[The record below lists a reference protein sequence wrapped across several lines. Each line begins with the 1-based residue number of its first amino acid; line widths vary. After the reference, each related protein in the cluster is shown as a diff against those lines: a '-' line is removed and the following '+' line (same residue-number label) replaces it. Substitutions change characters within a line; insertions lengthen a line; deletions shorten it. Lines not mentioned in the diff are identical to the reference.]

1 MLDPAYTPTPLV
13 VPGDRP
19 PVATVTSRPPRRF
32 RGAAILFRLV
42 RWALPAAWQ
51 RLRGRW
57 DAAANARAVR
67 TLFEDLGGIWIKVG
81 QLLSLRVD
89 VFSVELCRELTRL
102 QDAVPGFPS
111 EVARRIIETELG
123 APIDQVFARFEDH
136 PIAAASIGQVH
147 RGQLAR
153 EGTWVAVKVR
163 RPYVQEAFAA
173 ELAITRRWVRRLDR
187 FGVLRFVQWR
197 QMQWE
202 LERILREET
211 DYRVEGAS
219 IARMRR
225 SLRPHRMYVPEPYP
239 RYTTSKV
246 LVMELIVGVQM
257 SDYILARLN
266 DPERVRAWERDN
278 DIDPAAV
285 VRRFSHSILRQI
297 LEDNLFHGDL
307 HPGNIV
313 LLRGGCVALLDFGS
327 VGITD
332 RAYLDKFGVFME
344 AITRDEFERAADMAL
359 LMSGPVPPGADVGR
373 ARAEVVRELR
383 GWRARTGVAALP
395 YPLKSVDAVNVAITK
410 VLFRQRITF
419 DWAFLRI
426 RRALATMDASAMH
439 LYPAANYPKITTAYF
454 RRARR
459 RQIARHTA
467 RGDRAWAGGPVP
479 FGQPGDLVE
488 ASERMADVQRR
499 QVRAFS
505 RTAGHA
511 SAFVRHASR
520 VLSVTLGAA
529 SLLAGAALVDGRL
542 APGWLA
548 AARPIDGQVWLLA
561 IVVTATGAIAAVR
574 VTRAFSGRV
583 GSRHA
588 PSAAFR
594 GLDGRRSVHRR

>member
-19 PVATVTSRPPRRF
+19 LVATVASRPPRRF
-32 RGAAILFRLV
+32 RGAAILVRFG

-51 RLRGRW
+51 HLRGRW
-57 DAAANARAVR
+57 DPAGNARAVR
-67 TLFEDLGGIWIKVG
+67 TLFEDLGGIWIKLG

-102 QDAVPGFPS
+102 QDAVPGFPA
-111 EVARRIIETELG
+111 EVARRIIEAELG

-147 RGQLAR
+147 RAQLAR

-173 ELAITRRWVRRLDR
+173 ELAITRRWVRRLDWL
-187 FGVLRFVQWR
+187 GVLPFVQWR

-211 DYRVEGAS
+211 DYRVEGAAL
-219 IARMRR
+219 ARMRR

-257 SDYILARLN
+257 SDYILARLT
-266 DPERVRAWERDN
+266 DPERVRTWERDN
-278 DIDPAAV
+278 DVDPPAV

-313 LLRGGCVALLDFGS
+313 LLRGGRVALLDFGT
-327 VGITD
+327 VGTTD
-332 RAYLDKFGVFME
+332 QAYLDRFRRFME

-383 GWRARTGVAALP
+383 SWRARTGVAALP

-439 LYPAANYPKITTAYF
+439 LYPAANYPRITTAYF
-454 RRARR
+454 RRAAR
-459 RQIARHTA
+459 RQLAGRTA
-467 RGDRAWAGGPVP
+467 RGSHAGVGGAVS
-479 FGQPGDLVE
+479 FEAPGDLVE
-488 ASERMADVQRR
+488 AIQLMADMQRR

-505 RTAGHA
+505 RTTGHA

-520 VLSVTLGAA
+520 ILSVTLGAA
-529 SLLAGAALVDGRL
+529 SLLASAAFVDGRL

-548 AARPIDGQVWLLA
+548 GVGSVDGQVWLLA
-561 IVVTATGAIAAVR
+561 IGVTATGAMAAAR
-574 VTRAFSGRV
+574 VTRMFSGRT
-583 GSRHA
+583 GSRPA
-588 PSAAFR
+588 PSTAFR
-594 GLDGRRSVHRR
+594 GLDGRRPVQRR